1 VIIAAGIAIVVVPI
15 VGQCMFTMIP
25 SVVVPMQAL
34 TVAVVNVVLAAP
46 LQN

>member
-25 SVVVPMQAL
+25 SAVVPILLKDA
-34 TVAVVNVVLAAP
+34 AAVNVVLVAH
-46 LQN
+46 LQS